1 MHTCNAAWQETC
13 FDSAS
18 AHDDCFSAVGEG
30 KEVGGSAQQAGQA
43 ATDSTAEFAEEATER
58 LKGQAQQAKQGGKGL
73 MGWAYKT
80 ASNTVG
86 MGLQLTEAT
95 VVGTARGVSR
105 TAGSAVS
112 AAGNAASRA
121 GMLTWTFPD
130 LSFWLSSTTFG
141 VNFPSHS
148 PLKGKLGLLH

>member
-1 MHTCNAAWQETC
+1 MHNCISLGIVLNASSCACQQPHAASQETC
-13 FDSAS
+13 FSSA
-18 AHDDCFSAVGEG
+18 APHNHNLPAVGEANS
-30 KEVGGSAQQAGQA
+30 SAQQAAQG
-43 ATDSTAEFAEEATER
+43 ATDSTAEFAEEATES

-105 TAGSAVS
+105 TAGSAVT
-112 AAGNAASRA
+112 AAGNVASRA
-121 GMLTWTFPD
+121 GMLT
-130 LSFWLSSTTFG
+130 
-141 VNFPSHS
+141 
-148 PLKGKLGLLH
+148 